1 LGRCMHSELDVLLP
15 KMGTPAATEFFFIV
29 AATDEIGGEAITKRA
44 RQRLSRYGQGQPGL
58 TFTVS
63 YRVMRPTNRIPNESV
78 EDYTERMAM
87 TIQEMVDEEGSR
99 KVTTIAQ

>member
-1 LGRCMHSELDVLLP
+1 
-15 KMGTPAATEFFFIV
+15 
-29 AATDEIGGEAITKRA
+29 
-44 RQRLSRYGQGQPGL
+44 
-58 TFTVS
+58 
-63 YRVMRPTNRIPNESV
+63 VMRPTNRIPNESV